1 MRLAAQAAAVE
12 HIAFT
17 LDSRR
22 ILIATD
28 KGSISLWDAA
38 TAEQIRTFGEDIKNV
53 SSVAFSP
60 DGRLIASG
68 HDHRRAAPS
77 SSVDPD
83 RDKSPFLDCSVRI
96 WEADTGT
103 LLHRFPCD
111 YFGPSDV
118 TFSPDGRRVGAIAH
132 GKIRA
137 WSVDSGQ
144 QVQTTQLV
152 EGTSPSK
159 LRLFSDGY
167 AALIDNVDLWYYC
180 SPSREK

>member
-1 MRLAAQAAAVE
+1 MRLAAQAVAVE
-12 HIAFT
+12 HVAFT
-17 LDSRR
+17 PDGRR
-22 ILIATD
+22 ILIATNA
-28 KGSISLWDAA
+28 GSISLWDAA
-38 TAEQIRTFGEDIKNV
+38 TAEQIRTFGQGIKNV
-53 SSVAFSP
+53 SCVAFSP

-77 SSVDPD
+77 GSVDRD

-96 WEADTGT
+96 WQTDTGT
-103 LLHRFPCD
+103 LLHRFAWD

-118 TFSPDGRRVGAIAH
+118 TFSPDSRRVGAIAH
-132 GKIRA
+132 GMIRV

-159 LRLFSDGY
+159 LRLFSNGY

-180 SPSREK
+180 SPSKEK